1 VSRTVVLSEIRP
13 GLYRWTAAHPDWRPG
28 AAPDTPGDW
37 TERVGCVAWQGSG
50 ALTLVD
56 PLVPA
61 DHEPAFWTELDT
73 LVGGRVAVITTIGFH
88 RRSRDRFVERYGAST
103 SRAKAALPQG
113 VETVPLRGF
122 GETMV
127 WLPEPRALVPGDRL
141 LGDGRGGLRL
151 CPQSWMNYLRGR
163 PTVDELRR
171 ALHPLL
177 ELPVELVLVSHWDPV
192 LERGRDA
199 IAAALAAE

>member
-1 VSRTVVLSEIRP
+1 MILSEIRP
-13 GLYRWTAAHPDWRPG
+13 GLHRWTAAHPEWRAG
-28 AAPDTPGDW
+28 AAPGSAGDW
-37 TERVGCVAWQGSG
+37 PELVGCVAWEGPD
-50 ALTLVD
+50 ALTLID

-61 DHEPAFWTELDT
+61 DREPAFWSEIDA
-73 LVGGRVAVITTIGFH
+73 LVRGRVAVITTIGFH

-103 SRAKAALPQG
+103 SRARAALPQG
-113 VETVPLRGF
+113 VETIPVRGF

-151 CPQSWMNYLRGR
+151 SPQSWMNHLRGR

-171 ALHPLL
+171 ALRPLL
-177 ELPVELVLVSHWDPV
+177 ELPVELVLVSHWDPI

-199 IAAALAAE
+199 IAAALAAD